1 MSFIRKWCTMNL
13 YYVEICKRINMFAI
27 GTYKEYFVSE
37 KGVERY
43 IDFFNKY
50 LYSEDEMW
58 ISSQGQAYIN
68 ANDMI
73 VADEK

>member
-1 MSFIRKWCTMNL
+1 MKL

-37 KGVERY
+37 EGVQKY
-43 IDFFNKY
+43 IDFFNKH
-50 LYSEDEMW
+50 LYMQDEMW
-58 ISSQGQAYIN
+58 INAQGQARIN

-73 VADEK
+73 VAD